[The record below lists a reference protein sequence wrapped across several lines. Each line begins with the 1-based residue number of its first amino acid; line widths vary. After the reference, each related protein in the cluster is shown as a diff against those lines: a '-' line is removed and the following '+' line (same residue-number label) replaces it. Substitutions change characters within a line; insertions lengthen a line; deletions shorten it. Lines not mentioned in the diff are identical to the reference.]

1 MPKSAGPQLVPAHG
15 KDTCSAATAQPLF
28 EAQHPVQIV
37 VSECSHTGREGSSL
51 LADAD
56 RDFQQSQACGRMA
69 AHPKRDFPQ
78 HRAAVNE
85 AKALTI
91 HASKAAY

>member
-15 KDTCSAATAQPLF
+15 KDTCSATTAQPLF
-28 EAQHPVQIV
+28 EAQYPAQKV
-37 VSECSHTGREGSSL
+37 VSECSHTRREGSSL

-56 RDFQQSQACGRMA
+56 RDFQQSQACGRTA
-69 AHPKRDFPQ
+69 AHPEMDFHQ
-78 HRAAVNE
+78 QRAAVDKE
-85 AKALTI
+85 KVLTI